1 MPNDQ
6 LLQAAAALIGHHHV
20 DRLVGSKKVEHSNHI
35 GMQYPGQRPAFFEE
49 ALQAVLIGAEIF
61 GQHSRDQLACAPCD
75 QRAGQVFLECNRRA
89 VCIVSQ
95 VDDRKTAAG
104 DLSYNAVATD
114 LKAFRKRCIGLGRH
128 KDAIVMNSTASSPA
142 SSGPATGRSSDR
154 VGLHSMTGYG
164 SALIDHELGRLG
176 IELRSVNSR
185 YLEIAFRLPDELR
198 MLEPLLR
205 EALSARIARGKIDCR
220 ASVQHR
226 TALRPEL
233 RFRPGMLE
241 AISQAQVQVHRQFPE
256 AVPMSVA
263 DLLRFPGLLEDPQP
277 DPSQWI
283 NAFRPLISTAIDE
296 LIDSRSR
303 EGHRLAEVI
312 RDRAHLMSQLASMH
326 REHIPQMLQAFS
338 HRLTERL
345 REAASGGLQGS
356 AIPLDEAMARIRQEV
371 SLHGIKAD
379 VAEELARLDIHIEE
393 VLRVVDQGGQV
404 GKRLDFL
411 MQELNREANTLGS
424 KAAGL
429 QTTTASIDLKLLI
442 EQIREQVQ
450 NLE

>member
-1 MPNDQ
+1 
-6 LLQAAAALIGHHHV
+6 
-20 DRLVGSKKVEHSNHI
+20 
-35 GMQYPGQRPAFFEE
+35 
-49 ALQAVLIGAEIF
+49 
-61 GQHSRDQLACAPCD
+61 
-75 QRAGQVFLECNRRA
+75 
-89 VCIVSQ
+89 
-95 VDDRKTAAG
+95 
-104 DLSYNAVATD
+104 
-114 LKAFRKRCIGLGRH
+114 
-128 KDAIVMNSTASSPA
+128 
-142 SSGPATGRSSDR
+142 
-154 VGLHSMTGYG
+154 MTGYG
-164 SALIDHELGRLG
+164 SAMIDHELGRLG

-233 RFRPGMLE
+233 RFRPDMLE
-241 AISQAQVQVHRQFPE
+241 AISQAQVQVHRQFPD

-312 RDRAHLMSQLASMH
+312 RDRAQLMSQLASVH

-345 REAASGGLQGS
+345 REAATGGLQGS